1 MSKFV
6 ILCNQPRH
14 LDESEQIYFKE
25 NNIPIYRHRTEIP
38 GGSLVIPRIFNSQ
51 HYAELECDVKNLGSK
66 LLNDF
71 YSHSFIAKFWYYR
84 CISHL
89 TFESYHSN
97 DSAWM
102 KMEGPY
108 VVKGA
113 TNSRKLNFKEL
124 MYAETRRAAI
134 DLVGRLGE
142 DPVLFHQG
150 LIIRKYHK
158 LKTLQEGLNGLDF
171 TNEFRFFCYRDQI
184 LSGAFYWEISD
195 VDPMPPPPEA
205 RELVEKVYECVKGQV
220 DYFVVDVAEL
230 DQPDPRLGKWAV
242 VELNDG
248 QMSGLSYNK
257 PEDVYGN
264 LSKLL
269 P

>member
-1 MSKFV
+1 MKFV
-6 ILCNQPRH
+6 ILSNQPQY
-14 LDESEQIYFKE
+14 LDESEKVYFKE
-25 NNIPIYRHRTEIP
+25 NGIPIYRHRTEIP
-38 GGSLVIPRIFNSQ
+38 RGSLVIPRIFNSQ
-51 HYAELECDVKNLGSK
+51 HYTELEVDVNNLGSC
-66 LLNDF
+66 LLN
-71 YSHSFIAKFWYYR
+71 SSKQHRFIADFDYYPY
-84 CISHL
+84 ISHL
-89 TFESYHSN
+89 TFESYRS
-97 DSAWM
+97 DDPAWM
-102 KMEGPY
+102 KMDGPY

-113 TNSRKLNFKEL
+113 TNSRKLNFREL
-124 MYAETRRAAI
+124 MYAATKRAAI

-195 VDPMPPPPEA
+195 VDPMPPPAEA
-205 RELVEKVYECVKGQV
+205 RELVQRVCKCIEGQV

-230 DQPDPRLGKWAV
+230 DQPDPILGKWAV
-242 VELNDG
+242 VELNDA

-257 PEDVYGN
+257 PEDVYGS